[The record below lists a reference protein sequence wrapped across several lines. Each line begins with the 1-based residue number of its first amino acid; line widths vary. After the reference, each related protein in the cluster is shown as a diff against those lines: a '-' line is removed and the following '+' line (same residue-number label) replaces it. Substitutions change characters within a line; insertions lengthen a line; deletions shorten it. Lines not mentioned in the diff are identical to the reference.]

1 MYSFLLSPKWTEHDE
16 SHQEGAD
23 QQSPIN
29 VKKNLKSINYT
40 IEIQMI
46 LGTKSKSSSSLS

>member
-29 VKKNLKSINYT
+29 VKKKSEINKLYNWNT
-40 IEIQMI
+40 ND
-46 LGTKSKSSSSLS
+46 TRN